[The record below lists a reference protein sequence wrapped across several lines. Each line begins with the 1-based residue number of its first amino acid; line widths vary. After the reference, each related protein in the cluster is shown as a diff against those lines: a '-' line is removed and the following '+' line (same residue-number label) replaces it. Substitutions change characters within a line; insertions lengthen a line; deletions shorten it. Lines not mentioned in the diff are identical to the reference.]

1 MTPSDEVTGSD
12 PTELDPLYV
21 EARRVLLDAL
31 AALAPHDTAIVLAG
45 AQAIYLRTGAGD
57 IAVAPYTTDGDLV
70 VDPMLLS
77 AEPEI
82 EAAMMAAGFRLAIAD
97 NGHIEPGIWVTESD
111 IGGEPFL
118 IPVDLIVPEGNA
130 PPGGRRGARLG
141 PHGNKAARRA
151 RGLEAALVDKSP
163 MTVSALDPNDR
174 RSVTVDVAGAAAL
187 LVAKAHK
194 LHDRVAGGKPGRL
207 DDKDAADVVRI
218 MQTTSPTAVGSTLK
232 TLFEHPIA
240 GQPSEDALQYLDELF
255 GRRGAPGIQMAAR
268 SLQVGIPEDRVE
280 AICIAYMSALRD
292 AVN

>member
-1 MTPSDEVTGSD
+1 MTPSAEVTGSD

-21 EARRVLLDAL
+21 EARRVLLNAL
-31 AALAPHDTAIVLAG
+31 TALAPHETAIVVAG
-45 AQAIYLRTGAGD
+45 AQAIYLRTGAGE

-70 VDPMLLS
+70 VDPMSLS

-82 EAAMMAAGFRLAIAD
+82 EATMIAAGFHLAIAD
-97 NGHIEPGIWVTESD
+97 NGHVEPGIWLSESD
-111 IGGEPFL
+111 IGGKPFL

-174 RSVTVDVAGAAAL
+174 RSVTVDVAGSAAL
-187 LVAKAHK
+187 IVAKAHK
-194 LHDRVAGGKPGRL
+194 LHDRVASGKPGRL

-218 MQTTSPTAVGSTLK
+218 MQTTSPTAVGATLK
-232 TLFEHPIA
+232 RLADHEIA
-240 GQPSEDALQYLDELF
+240 GQPTAAALQYLGELF
-255 GRRGAPGIQMAAR
+255 ARRGAPGIQMAAR
-268 SLQVGIPEDRVE
+268 ALRVGIPEDRVE
-280 AICIAYMSALRD
+280 AICLAYLRALRE
-292 AVN
+292 ALS